1 MDDLAMAAAVSCE
14 FFPCGDGED
23 DDEKET
29 IF

>member
-23 DDEKET
+23 DEKET